1 MGMNRSRSTS
11 RSFQLPFK
19 DSVGPPIINSDLPS
33 EDVRVCEFGRAMN
46 PDLVLLS
53 TALALAIAAAAIDV
67 EQRRIPNWLTYPG
80 IILGV
85 LLRSLLLGWEG
96 AASALAGCVL
106 AGGIFLLFY
115 VVHAMGAGDVKLVAA
130 IGSLLGPPD
139 AVVMLLATA
148 ICGGVMAIVYVIY
161 RRRIRTTFLNVGAA
175 LQFHVA
181 SGLRAHP
188 DLNLDN
194 PVALRMPYGL
204 AIATGTLYVFLSTW
218 CR

>member
-1 MGMNRSRSTS
+1 
-11 RSFQLPFK
+11 
-19 DSVGPPIINSDLPS
+19 
-33 EDVRVCEFGRAMN
+33 MN
-46 PDLVLLS
+46 PDFVLLS
-53 TALALAIAAAAIDV
+53 TALALAVAAAAIDV

-85 LLRSLLLGWEG
+85 LSRGLLLGWEG

-130 IGSLLGPPD
+130 IGSLLGPTD

-148 ICGGVMAIVYVIY
+148 ICGGMLALVYALY
-161 RRRIRTTFLNVGAA
+161 RKRVRATFANVGTA
-175 LQFHVA
+175 LQFHAA
-181 SGLRAHP
+181 SGFRAHP
-188 DLNLDN
+188 QLNLDN

-204 AIATGTLYVFLSTW
+204 AIAAGTLYVFLTTW